1 MTKKK
6 TDIVDVF
13 MDKVRR
19 HASFKT
25 GPWQRRIDELE
36 AVLYRLFVSD
46 DEHAIEMFDK
56 IQGVIERKHM
66 AMENRVAIIQ
76 GILASR
82 PHTLVLKC

>member
-36 AVLYRLFVSD
+36 AILYRLFVSD

-56 IQGVIERKHM
+56 IRSAIERKHM
-66 AMENRVAIIQ
+66 SMKSRIAIIQ
-76 GILASR
+76 GILRAGR
-82 PHTLVLKC
+82 IHLP

>member
-36 AVLYRLFVSD
+36 AILYRLFVSD

-56 IQGVIERKHM
+56 VQGVIERRHM
-66 AMENRVAIIQ
+66 AMENRIGIIQ
-76 GILASR
+76 GILRAGRIHLS
-82 PHTLVLKC
+82 